1 MPLSIEYSYSEDM
14 RRALGLLICS
24 TLITSTGCI
33 GVYRG
38 DNLAGRES
46 LERDPI
52 GIRETILAV
61 SNELDPQDLAV
72 IGDRLVFTQDEAFE
86 TTQEILQVQLS
97 AANPRVEVL
106 TIFPRSLTLQAVYS
120 FFGTPDFFCFNA
132 KVAHPPNP
140 NRLGCVKEGVPRLF
154 TLPTDRYHDPFVY
167 PYFSQVTRRIH
178 FVTTVSG
185 VFTHFETDGLQVFQS
200 SAVTPGFNF
209 ETEVTRDSRQTHA
222 VETPAGTL
230 LITDGDQHSLRS
242 SLSGARALPE
252 LTDCNFM
259 GNTERESWF
268 VCRTDLTYRTLDA
281 QGAVTFRGG
290 VPSPWHRPAEY
301 NHENTPSP
309 IFADGSW
316 LYASWNRGL
325 VYLFNSFNQ
334 TSTLQNSLDAS
345 GDPRSTGM
353 GFHTVRCGDAFF
365 SWRRYYDTNRYEL
378 HRIDRR
384 GNTFWHGGALEA
396 GAGGDGEQGC
406 LGSSFLVHTASQIIR
421 PTHVAAFGSRG
432 ATRSFVLPEDGV
444 QRRQRLLFSHP
455 KAWLIQVLSA
465 DEELEP
471 DAFVLLA
478 PTQ

>member
-1 MPLSIEYSYSEDM
+1 M
-14 RRALGLLICS
+14 RRALSFL
-24 TLITSTGCI
+24 TLSALSLCTGCI
-33 GVYRG
+33 GAYRG
-38 DNLAGRES
+38 NHLSQFEPVEG
-46 LERDPI
+46 DPI
-52 GIRETILAV
+52 GIRETVLAV

-72 IGDRLVFTQDEAFE
+72 IGDRLIFTQDETFE

-97 AANPRVEVL
+97 AENPRVEVL
-106 TIFPRSLTLQAVYS
+106 TTFPRSFALQSVGT

-132 KVAHPPNP
+132 RVADPPNP
-140 NRLGCVKEGVPRLF
+140 HRLGCVKAGVPRLF
-154 TLPTDRYHDPFVY
+154 TLPADRYHDPFTY
-167 PYFSQVTRRIH
+167 PHYSQVTRRIH

-185 VFTHFETDGLQVFQS
+185 VLTHFETDGLQVFQS

-209 ETEVTRDSRQTHA
+209 ETEVTRNSRQTHA

-230 LITDGDQHSLRS
+230 MITDGDQHSLRS

-259 GNTERESWF
+259 GNAERESWF
-268 VCRTDLTYRTLDA
+268 VCRTDLAYRTLDA
-281 QGAVTFRGG
+281 QGAVTFRGSA
-290 VPSPWHRPAEY
+290 PSQWHRPAEY
-301 NHENTPSP
+301 TPENTPSP

-325 VYLFNSFNQ
+325 VYLFNSSNP

-353 GFHTVRCGDAFF
+353 GFPTVRCGDAFF

-384 GNTFWHGGALEA
+384 GNTFWHGGALEE

-406 LGSSFLVHTASQIIR
+406 LGSSFLVHTASQIVR

-455 KAWLIQVLSA
+455 KAWLFQVLSS

-471 DAFVLLA
+471 DAFALLTS
-478 PTQ
+478 TQ